1 MVLIKSLLTEWPES
15 YAVDTSNILFILSGA
30 FVGLENIIRKRM
42 AKGVCR
48 SHPSSEPLTH
58 LPHL

>member
-1 MVLIKSLLTEWPES
+1 MVLIKPLLTEWPES

-42 AKGVCR
+42 AKGVWR
-48 SHPSSEPLTH
+48 SHSNVLLTDSPL
-58 LPHL
+58 L